1 MPGTAVN
8 SACGRL
14 ATLCAMPEDNI
25 DPIANTQMF
34 RRFVADPDPEPGAAR
49 RGNGPWLV
57 VALVVLALLLAGVVV
72 WLAAS

>member
-1 MPGTAVN
+1 
-8 SACGRL
+8 L
-14 ATLCAMPEDNI
+14 ATLCAMPENNT

-34 RRFVADPDPEPGAAR
+34 RRFVADPEPEAAR

-57 VALVVLALLLAGVVV
+57 VALVVLALVLAGVVV